1 MIKHPIQRFFGLTV
15 LYSIIILGIF
25 LLQFRSDTSISETFG
40 GLKLRLVQTQTE
52 SQEKVLKNTFQIS
65 FQGMSLSSDE
75 KNPLIATFLD
85 GTTKQLSLEN
95 WNPDSDSSF
104 SLYFDNQVSLR
115 FMVTTVAKTNDSLTI
130 VATLPED
137 ILDVSV
143 PYKPIGGY
151 IVTEEQSSKLILSS
165 KKDQYIATAFNFK
178 NDRLSVSSLNTLA
191 TLIPY
196 VPVTTFDFAMAET
209 LPQASHELFL
219 QTVAQFKANFIYQAS
234 QSINSSMSEQLAV
247 AYVAAMAENGKYQEA
262 IDEIPSSVKTSSK
275 RTYLSAPYFNSLTT
289 LNRSLEVQLESRR
302 SMFTHAVQQNSLDI
316 FMEKNLAE
324 LLCVFEAEPQAMQ
337 IASMPS
343 NMGDFAPTV
352 NQAAGIINTY
362 GKLLKYNPILAAPLE
377 KVIPL
382 CLEKIASSVTVENE
396 SVTISED
403 KTELSFE
410 DAVKVGMSLVQFG
423 TVIEEPTYVATGY
436 LITNVYMGQQQS
448 ISLATMVNLYPIIA
462 MENTYY
468 PHIKVISTS
477 KDSGIGKPI
486 WAWTVAEDITLSQD
500 TQGKTT
506 FSISFPVGQ
515 THHLIINGIT
525 PFNYV
530 QIYGVAYRTDPRF
543 ETYDASG
550 YVYLPA
556 AETFLLKSK
565 HEDYIEDIVLYH

>member
-1 MIKHPIQRFFGLTV
+1 
-15 LYSIIILGIF
+15 
-25 LLQFRSDTSISETFG
+25 
-40 GLKLRLVQTQTE
+40 
-52 SQEKVLKNTFQIS
+52 
-65 FQGMSLSSDE
+65 
-75 KNPLIATFLD
+75 
-85 GTTKQLSLEN
+85 
-95 WNPDSDSSF
+95 
-104 SLYFDNQVSLR
+104 
-115 FMVTTVAKTNDSLTI
+115 
-130 VATLPED
+130 
-137 ILDVSV
+137 
-143 PYKPIGGY
+143 
-151 IVTEEQSSKLILSS
+151 
-165 KKDQYIATAFNFK
+165 
-178 NDRLSVSSLNTLA
+178 
-191 TLIPY
+191 
-196 VPVTTFDFAMAET
+196 MAET

-337 IASMPS
+337 VATMPS
-343 NMGDFAPTV
+343 NMENFTPTV

-477 KDSGIGKPI
+477 KDSGTGKPI

-515 THHLIINGIT
+515 THHLIINGIP